1 MSGLRLVL
9 VTRRFWPLVG
19 GAETATAN
27 LARGL
32 RAWGAAP
39 MILTARHDA
48 QWPEDIAYREIPVH
62 RLPVPH
68 FGWGTL
74 RYRIAVSRW
83 LRKNRADIDLVCVSH
98 LGPEAHAAVGAL
110 AGTGIPVVLRAEADE
125 PFAMTCLGDP
135 PRTLSRTLRHCLQ
148 AQAIVAAT
156 SHVGQC
162 LRELGADPQR
172 VHGIPNG
179 VIPLSPRSPAQK
191 TAARR
196 TLARVNDDLR
206 VPANQPVALCI
217 GRLHPDNEWS
227 VVIDAWSDVA
237 EHWPYARLWLV
248 GDGPQREEL
257 DRRIRDADLH
267 GRVLMPGEF
276 DSTEDLL
283 QAADL
288 LVVPCSRPKESVAVL
303 ESMAAGLPVLVS
315 ESVGHHEL
323 VTAGVTGQVFP
334 GGDPVALAS
343 AISRAFHHPMQGDA
357 LAAAALQ
364 RVRESRSLR
373 DVASSHLQLFLK
385 LVSSSVRSVP

>member
-32 RAWGAAP
+32 RAWGAFP
-39 MILTARHDA
+39 TILTARHDA
-48 QWPEDIAYREIPVH
+48 QWPDVIAYREIPVH

-74 RYRIAVSRW
+74 RYRLALSRW
-83 LRKNRADIDLVCVSH
+83 LRRNRADIDLVCVSR

-125 PFAMTCLGDP
+125 PCALVRRGKP
-135 PRTLSRTLRHCLQ
+135 PRTFNRTLRRCLQ

-162 LRELGADPQR
+162 LRELGVDSRQ
-172 VHGIPNG
+172 VHCIANG
-179 VIPLSPRSPAQK
+179 VTPLAPRSPAQK

-196 TLARVNDDLR
+196 ALARVNEDLR
-206 VPANQPVALCI
+206 VPSNQPVALCI
-217 GRLHPDNEWS
+217 GQLHPDNEWS
-227 VVIDAWSDVA
+227 VVIDAWNAVA
-237 EHWPYARLWLV
+237 EQWPYARLWLV
-248 GDGPQREEL
+248 GEGPQREEL

-276 DSTEDLL
+276 DSTDELL

-288 LVVPCSRPKESVAVL
+288 LVVPTSLPKESVAVL
-303 ESMAAGLPVLVS
+303 ESMAAGLPVLVR
-315 ESVGHHEL
+315 EGVGHQEL
-323 VTAGVTGQVFP
+323 VTDGVTGQVFP
-334 GGDPVALAS
+334 GRDPAALAS
-343 AISRAFHHPMQGDA
+343 AISRAFHHPMQGDV

-364 RVRESRSLR
+364 RVRELHSLR
-373 DVASSHLQLFLK
+373 DMAWSHLQLFLQ